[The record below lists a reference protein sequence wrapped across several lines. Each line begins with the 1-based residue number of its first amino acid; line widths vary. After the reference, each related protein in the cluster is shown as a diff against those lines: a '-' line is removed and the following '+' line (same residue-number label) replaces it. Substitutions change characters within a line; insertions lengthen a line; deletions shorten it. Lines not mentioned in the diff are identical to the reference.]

1 MKNIKRILF
10 GLIVCLLG
18 TGMASA
24 AEYISLSAA
33 NARLQTDYD
42 ETTKV
47 LNGTNRV
54 YADFKINK
62 ADTSSAVHVSYI
74 SFHVNSN
81 YPVKSVQA
89 YSTECS
95 DCFEETSLKNVFT
108 GIEDGD
114 YFVDLQGAHQNTNFT
129 SLLISIE
136 LDTSGADDLGDKV
149 VTTLSDITYK
159 SSADGEIYSLDANT
173 AVNNVKVYNDY
184 DILGDWNGDGKTD
197 LVDLVR
203 YRLYL
208 AGSNDMAGETKAFGR
223 NKKNLL
229 DFLIDGE
236 IDTTDL
242 VLLRKKLINAIDYD
256 YVMSTREQIGYKVV
270 SYESLGIMQYKYKSR
285 GYYVEQRADGKTV
298 VTISSGEKPT
308 GGYDIE
314 VTSVNIDNSDNVSI
328 SVTESNPPSNM
339 FTTQSLTYPAVQ
351 VVLDNE
357 PNSIHVVEAS
367 TNYQYEEKA
376 IEDLDFDLFTGCN

>member
-62 ADTSSAVHVSYI
+62 VDTSSATHVSYI
-74 SFHVNSN
+74 RFHVNSN
-81 YPVKSVQA
+81 YPVKSIQA

-95 DCFEETSLKNVFT
+95 DCFEEVSGNNIIVGL
-108 GIEDGD
+108 EDGN
-114 YFVDLQGAHQNTNFT
+114 YFVDLQGVLPTFNF
-129 SLLISIE
+129 SSVLISIE
-136 LDTSGADDLGDKV
+136 LDTSGTDDLGDKV
-149 VTTLSDITYK
+149 VTTLSDIAYK

-184 DILGDWNGDGKTD
+184 DILGDWNSDGKTD

-223 NKKNLL
+223 NKTNLL

-270 SYESLGIMQYKYKSR
+270 SYESLGFMQYKYKSR

-314 VTSVNIDNSDNVSI
+314 VTSVNIDNSDDVSI

-351 VVLDNE
+351 VILDNE

-367 TNYQYEEKA
+367 TNYQYEEKS
-376 IEDLDFDLFTGCN
+376 IEDLDFDLFTECN